1 MLALGSDHA
10 GYGLKQEIMAYIK
23 ELGYEYK
30 DYGTFD
36 TNSCNYPEFAYKA
49 ACAVASGEC
58 DKGIIICGSGIG
70 ISISANKV
78 KGIRCALC
86 SEPYSAQMTR
96 RHNDA
101 NVLAMGARMIG
112 IDIAK
117 EIVQTFLTTEFEGGR
132 HQKRINEISQI
143 ENGEVPHII

>member
-70 ISISANKV
+70 ISISANKLS
-78 KGIRCALC
+78 ALSTYC
-86 SEPYSAQMTR
+86 
-96 RHNDA
+96 
-101 NVLAMGARMIG
+101 
-112 IDIAK
+112 
-117 EIVQTFLTTEFEGGR
+117 
-132 HQKRINEISQI
+132 INHST
-143 ENGEVPHII
+143 